1 MERLRNILGPGGLG
15 GMGSQPGAV
24 CVPTSSRYTTYVTIV

>member
-24 CVPTSSRYTTYVTIV
+24 RALITSHYTNCVPAV